1 MDSHSYGYYY
11 GLSYQIFYINSRN
24 FNNEYL
30 HFQFKNIETEI
41 LVEIRNLDKILE
53 TSNYQYNYSNTFKII
68 NNNEYYII
76 IKRKNV
82 NELLNYLEFLF
93 YSSDDNKVFPL
104 INRNETKNYPILFGQ
119 KMYFY
124 INISRLIENEEEII
138 KLFQNN
144 SQNEYKVKYFQH
156 DNFDQ
161 MINETKEEYLL
172 NKSSC
177 DDFYCLYSFIKI
189 NQNDKSALI
198 IANIKDTQLNYNIEL
213 LNISKLISREFK
225 KEFLANEIGHYY
237 INKESFKNV
246 KNIIIQSNLENI
258 ISINQEKYE
267 NGKKIYYLTEDI
279 LRNKE
284 YIDLIFEEK
293 NKINKFNIEIT
304 FINDESNIQYLIH
317 KSKKELKSLKV
328 EINNCNIFNGLINIF
343 NKQEDNIIFNAEII
357 KGDAEIYILNS
368 INNPIEFL
376 NIFKDLN
383 NLYNYPFESNS
394 QYEFIG
400 FKCKQNSVINIT
412 YYDFS
417 SKDIILNYQSFTPL
431 FIKSQK
437 ENNYLIMQDS
447 DIFKNK
453 FIYKFEILES
463 KLYRKKVKIN
473 FEEKEIIL
481 DQNNKYIINKKEIL
495 KNKYLNITS
504 IEGDICF
511 CLNRNRSK

>member
-1 MDSHSYGYYY
+1 MNSYDTIYLNIDNFTIYSFENKLVFPKYNGELIFKFDLKESQKKNDGIIYIYKNLAEICIKNLSFINYEKSIKIYNHSLYYFNPKITHSKYYFVFINQTNIPNKVQIYNPSIPYQIFLDSHSYGYYY

-30 HFQFKNIETEI
+30 HFQFKNRETEI

-119 KMYFY
+119 KMNFY

-138 KLFQNN
+138 KVFQNN

-198 IANIKDTQLNYNIEL
+198 IANIKDIQLNYNIEL

-225 KEFLANEIGHYY
+225 KEFLANETGHYY
-237 INKESFKNV
+237 INKDSFKNA

-258 ISINQEKYE
+258 ISINQE
-267 NGKKIYYLTEDI
+267 
-279 LRNKE
+279 
-284 YIDLIFEEK
+284 
-293 NKINKFNIEIT
+293 
-304 FINDESNIQYLIH
+304 
-317 KSKKELKSLKV
+317 
-328 EINNCNIFNGLINIF
+328 
-343 NKQEDNIIFNAEII
+343 
-357 KGDAEIYILNS
+357 
-368 INNPIEFL
+368 
-376 NIFKDLN
+376 
-383 NLYNYPFESNS
+383 
-394 QYEFIG
+394 
-400 FKCKQNSVINIT
+400 
-412 YYDFS
+412 
-417 SKDIILNYQSFTPL
+417 
-431 FIKSQK
+431 
-437 ENNYLIMQDS
+437 
-447 DIFKNK
+447 
-453 FIYKFEILES
+453 
-463 KLYRKKVKIN
+463 
-473 FEEKEIIL
+473 
-481 DQNNKYIINKKEIL
+481 
-495 KNKYLNITS
+495 
-504 IEGDICF
+504 
-511 CLNRNRSK
+511 